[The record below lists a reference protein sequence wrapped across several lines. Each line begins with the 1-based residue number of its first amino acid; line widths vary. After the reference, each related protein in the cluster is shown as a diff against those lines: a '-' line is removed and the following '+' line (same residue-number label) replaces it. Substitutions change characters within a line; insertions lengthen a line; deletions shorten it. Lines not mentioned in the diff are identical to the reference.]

1 MALPRRPRA
10 RARPADRAVRS
21 PQVSFRPIRLED
33 YDDTIQFFTEK
44 GSFVVPI
51 KAYIPR
57 ISSRVP
63 ESLDFGFCPCRETGT
78 KTFHVVNDGE
88 IPIEFKW
95 TCNSPFTLSPRS
107 GTVAAGST
115 ATITAR
121 FQPTDACVYVAHCVC
136 VVPGHTSHTMK
147 LGGIGKYPFVA
158 ASLEMVDFAHVPT
171 GASETKH
178 FKLFNKSL
186 VYARWKVERRESDC
200 EPVYA
205 FSPTSGIIAPD
216 GEQTI
221 SVRYTP
227 RVSGT
232 FSHERYDAT
241 PATCTRARGPPLLL
255 GSGLS

>member
-21 PQVSFRPIRLED
+21 PQVSFRPIRLEE

-171 GASETKH
+171 GASETKVNPTPTPTPNPNPNPNPTPTPTPTPTPNPNPNQH
-178 FKLFNKSL
+178 P
-186 VYARWKVERRESDC
+186 
-200 EPVYA
+200 EP
-205 FSPTSGIIAPD
+205 
-216 GEQTI
+216 QK
-221 SVRYTP
+221 
-227 RVSGT
+227 VSGLD
-232 FSHERYDAT
+232 EILVGDIGR
-241 PATCTRARGPPLLL
+241 CREM
-255 GSGLS
+255 

>member
-10 RARPADRAVRS
+10 RARPADRAVRL
-21 PQVSFRPIRLED
+21 PQVSFRPIRLEE

-200 EPVYA
+200 SEPM
-205 FSPTSGIIAPD
+205 
-216 GEQTI
+216 
-221 SVRYTP
+221 
-227 RVSGT
+227 
-232 FSHERYDAT
+232 
-241 PATCTRARGPPLLL
+241 RAEALLRAE
-255 GSGLS
+255 SSCSCSSAHSLSLARSCGQAESEK

>member
-21 PQVSFRPIRLED
+21 PQVSFRPIRLEE

-232 FSHERYDAT
+232 FSHER
-241 PATCTRARGPPLLL
+241 C
-255 GSGLS
+255 SGLPSS